1 MASFEEN
8 EDLVHWESYDF
19 LILYDELFYKRGQ

>member
-1 MASFEEN
+1 MAFFEED

-19 LILYDELFYKRGQ
+19 LILYDELFYKRD